1 MWRTPEGE
9 MAFITALAIA
19 AGEGTVETEP
29 MPLEPKGL
37 VGEIVST
44 VSSVRSGIVVDLG
57 RA

>member
-1 MWRTPEGE
+1 

-37 VGEIVST
+37 VGEIVSI
-44 VSSVRSGIVVDLG
+44 VSSVRSGIVADLG